1 MGVSPELLILWRL
14 GKSRRGCTS
23 LLRLER
29 ELPTDTHGEMRV
41 NRHWVMLTGPEEL
54 LTARL
59 NARKGHFFDASLLR
73 SQLQTLELPKYG
85 WTIEVEPSPE
95 LIINVLL
102 DRFAKL

>member
-1 MGVSPELLILWRL
+1 
-14 GKSRRGCTS
+14 
-23 LLRLER
+23 
-29 ELPTDTHGEMRV
+29 
-41 NRHWVMLTGPEEL
+41 MLTGPEEL

-59 NARKGHFFDASLLR
+59 NARQGHFFDAYLLR